1 MTRFSMLNIAHTMAT
16 EDFNERCELL
26 DSRLTEALKTA
37 IGEERISSTREQR
50 IVNRFCD
57 ILLKK

>member
-1 MTRFSMLNIAHTMAT
+1 MLNIAHTMAT
-16 EDFNERCELL
+16 EDFNKRCEVL

-37 IGEERISSTREQR
+37 IGEERISSKREQR